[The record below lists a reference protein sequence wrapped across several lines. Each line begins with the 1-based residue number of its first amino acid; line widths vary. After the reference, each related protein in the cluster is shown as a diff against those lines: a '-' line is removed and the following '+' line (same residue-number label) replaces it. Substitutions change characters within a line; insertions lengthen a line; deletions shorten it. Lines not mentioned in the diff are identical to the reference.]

1 MSRDRRALPPAMS
14 FAPTRAAMPAG
25 LLALTAVAACGRGAS
40 PPPPP
45 PTAAPTDA
53 AAARTDAAPASA
65 AAPPCD
71 GQVHALA
78 PGVTGERHRVAAPAA
93 LPGVEP
99 CLDVVRVDLARHHVK
114 LIMASRDG
122 APRPVAR
129 WADEVGAIAA
139 VNAGM
144 FGDDHRGLGH
154 LRDGAHVDR
163 DRDNPRYGGWL
174 LFDPIAP
181 GDPPVRV
188 IGRDCPGVDA
198 AAVRARYRGQ
208 IQSYRLL
215 GCAGEALAWA
225 DDKRYSA
232 AGFGVDRAGR
242 LVLLHTRAPFRMA
255 DLASA
260 LTTPGLDLAGALYA
274 EGGPEATLV
283 AGRGADRWVRLGSY
297 ETGYWED
304 DSNHTAWD
312 VPNVLTAIPRAAT
325 SP

>member
-1 MSRDRRALPPAMS
+1 MTPRRRALPPAMS
-14 FAPTRAAMPAG
+14 LAPARAVI
-25 LLALTAVAACGRGAS
+25 ALTAAAACGRGAS
-40 PPPPP
+40 PAPPPP
-45 PTAAPTDA
+45 SAAADA
-53 AAARTDAAPASA
+53 AAAPAVDASPLA
-65 AAPPCD
+65 AAGDLPCD
-71 GQVHALA
+71 GQVRTLA
-78 PGVTGERHRVAAPAA
+78 PGVTGERRPIAAPSP

-99 CLDVVRVDLARHHVK
+99 CLDVVRIDLALHRVK

-122 APRPVAR
+122 APRPVPR

>member
-1 MSRDRRALPPAMS
+1 MTADRRALRPAMS
-14 FAPTRAAMPAG
+14 LAPARAVI
-25 LLALTAVAACGRGAS
+25 ALTAAAACGRGGSPA

-45 PTAAPTDA
+45 APLD
-53 AAARTDAAPASA
+53 APATASA
-65 AAPPCD
+65 VDGGPLAATGDLPCD
-71 GQVHALA
+71 GQVRALA
-78 PGVTGERHRVAAPAA
+78 PGVTGERRPIAAPSP

-99 CLDVVRVDLARHHVK
+99 CLDVVRIDLALHRVE

-122 APRPVAR
+122 APRPVPR
-129 WADEVGAIAA
+129 WAKEFGAIAA

-144 FGDDHRGLGH
+144 FGEDHRGLGH

-181 GDPPVRV
+181 TDPPVRV
-188 IGRDCPGVDA
+188 VGRDCPGVDA
-198 AAVRARYRGQ
+198 AAARARYRGQ

-242 LVLLHTRAPFRMA
+242 LVLLHTRAPFRMGE
-255 DLASA
+255 LATA
-260 LTTPGLDLAGALYA
+260 LAAPGLDLAGALYA

-283 AGRGADRWVRLGSY
+283 AGWGAGRWLRVGSY
-297 ETGYWED
+297 ESGYWED

-312 VPNVLTAIPRAAT
+312 VPNVLTAIPKATT

>member
-1 MSRDRRALPPAMS
+1 MIAGGRALPPAMS
-14 FAPTRAAMPAG
+14 LAPARAVI
-25 LLALTAVAACGRGAS
+25 ALTAAAACGRGAS
-40 PPPPP
+40 PAPPP
-45 PTAAPTDA
+45 PTASTDAPIAAPTVDA
-53 AAARTDAAPASA
+53 GPIAAPADL
-65 AAPPCD
+65 PCD
-71 GQVHALA
+71 GQVRSLA
-78 PGVTGERHRVAAPAA
+78 PGVTGERRPIAGPSP
-93 LPGVEP
+93 LPGVAP
-99 CLDVVRVDLARHHVK
+99 CLDVVRIDLARHRVK

-122 APRPVAR
+122 APRPVPR

-181 GDPPVRV
+181 GDPPVQV

-242 LVLLHTRAPFRMA
+242 LVLLHTRAPYRMA
-255 DLASA
+255 DLATA
-260 LTTPGLDLAGALYA
+260 LAAPDLDLAGALYA

-283 AGRGADRWVRLGSY
+283 AGRGAGRWLRVGSY
-297 ETGYWED
+297 ESGYWED
-304 DSNHTAWD
+304 DSNHAAWD